1 MPKYNIKNFISDEK
15 LNKELND
22 LERLLNKYFQD
33 NIDITTGNEQLIQLL
48 IETFVDYYKVDVIL
62 QTEFKTSSKK
72 HNSIS
77 ISSLLKTKIQL
88 RNCLFNYFSEMS
100 LTPAARGKLKKLKE
114 TVGEDAFA
122 SALGKI
128 IQRDE

>member
-48 IETFVDYYKVDVIL
+48 IETFVDYYKVDAIL